1 MLPEIGFGDVFDF
14 FAKVFD
20 PESESGRYP
29 SDPTHAK
36 IWQLKAYSEAEARN
50 DKARWTAAGLTVA
63 HHSELPLTE
72 GDKATHAWVARDGS
86 DQPMRQAAG
95 AGILRYKHDDDGF
108 ARVRDEAAV
117 EGLEQQDGHQR
128 CDTRASRPRA
138 LGEAC
143 RSARRGA
150 GGTR

>member
-20 PESESGRYP
+20 LESESGRYA

-36 IWQLKAYSEAEARN
+36 IWQLKAYSEDEARN
-50 DKARWTAAGLTVA
+50 DKGRWTAAGLTVA

-86 DQPMRQAAG
+86 DQPMRQAFERTSSDANRNMDRTVPPAPAKG
-95 AGILRYKHDDDGF
+95 
-108 ARVRDEAAV
+108 
-117 EGLEQQDGHQR
+117 
-128 CDTRASRPRA
+128 RA
-138 LGEAC
+138 LTP
-143 RSARRGA
+143 RLLRRTLGA
-150 GGTR
+150 